1 MTWRSGSSWSMAL
14 SERTSFRHGAACLP
28 SVAARVVVFAS
39 RRGAER
45 QRAQR
50 SIGLRG
56 GREVDRHPKREIHG
70 DKIRFEMS
78 PALSFPVIVS
88 TFLSALSASPRLCV
102 RFPS

>member
-1 MTWRSGSSWSMAL
+1 MEEPSAVAPEPGVRP
-14 SERTSFRHGAACLP
+14 FR
-28 SVAARVVVFAS
+28 RFAS

-50 SIGLRG
+50 LIGLIDNFLHA
-56 GREVDRHPKREIHG
+56 EVDRQSKREIHG
-70 DKIRFEMS
+70 DKIRLEMS
-78 PALSFPVIVS
+78 PALSFPIVVS